1 MPANVFLVCL
11 FFSVDRNFH
20 AVIEETIR
28 LRIVEDI
35 EADFGLSSCIF
46 HLEEEPLCVALRIDV
61 VGHEQVILSL

>member
-20 AVIEETIR
+20 AVVEKTIR

-35 EADFGLSSCIF
+35 EANFGLSSSIF
-46 HLEEEPLCVALRIDV
+46 HLEEEPLGVALGIDIV
-61 VGHEQVILSL
+61 

>member
-11 FFSVDRNFH
+11 FVTIDRNFH
-20 AVIEETIR
+20 AVIEKTIR
-28 LRIVEDI
+28 LRIVQDV
-35 EADFGLSSCIF
+35 EANFGLSSCIF